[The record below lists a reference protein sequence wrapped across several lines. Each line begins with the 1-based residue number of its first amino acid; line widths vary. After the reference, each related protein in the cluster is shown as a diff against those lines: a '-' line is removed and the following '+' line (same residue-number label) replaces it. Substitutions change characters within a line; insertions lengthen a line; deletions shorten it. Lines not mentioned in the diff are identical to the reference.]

1 MVAPTLPGAAMAK
14 LVFTPGSIVW
24 VAGLVKTGAPEARF
38 RPKSCLVTPSALV
51 AIRLKTCVPARL
63 VVAGMPLM
71 MPVVES
77 SAKPVGSTPL
87 ETMDRLSTVWLLRL
101 AALLLAPNPNCQL
114 LRSAALTLPARFRL
128 RSGLLS

>member
-1 MVAPTLPGAAMAK
+1 MAG
-14 LVFTPGSIVW
+14 V
-24 VAGLVKTGAPEARF
+24 
-38 RPKSCLVTPSALV
+38 
-51 AIRLKTCVPARL
+51 
-63 VVAGMPLM
+63 PLM
-71 MPVVES
+71 MPVVGS
-77 SAKPVGSTPL
+77 SARPVGSTPL